1 MTKLGRRKAW
11 LLGSAYGYWVLFV
24 ASWWLWL
31 TSSQNEP
38 WFDAFTSVAEIVF
51 FPLLLVTFGLCRLA
65 WGSLNIFDANVVGG
79 LLVDVAFASLV
90 TVSLFAIL
98 VLRWKTA
105 ERTRPD
111 EVRL

>member
-1 MTKLGRRKAW
+1 MTRLGRRKAW
-11 LLGSAYGYWVLFV
+11 LVSSAYTYWALFV
-24 ASWWLWL
+24 AFWWLSL
-31 TSSQNEP
+31 TSTQNEP
-38 WFDAFTSVAEIVF
+38 WFDAFASVAEIVF

-79 LLVDVAFASLV
+79 LLVDVAFASLL

-105 ERTRPD
+105 ESTRPD
-111 EVRL
+111 KVR